1 MTNLFNLKLNT
12 VEMNTLIVM
21 YDFAF
26 TKLNKQADDEQ
37 LSAMTEVMK
46 RMLEAT
52 KEYENNYGQLP
63 EEA

>member
-37 LSAMTEVMK
+37 LRVMTEVMK
-46 RMLEAT
+46 RMLEAA
-52 KEYENNYGQLP
+52 KEYEGTYGQLP
-63 EEA
+63 EEE